1 MWIGH
6 FLSMYENGEC
16 ATGEI
21 WTAKKKQINNFV
33 VHVTDF
39 NPIAHLI
46 ITDNETCNTNNNN
59 GKEQQ
64 AQAANYEPTEIGMP
78 YYLGSNTYIYRI
90 FYAYVLYQM
99 SDTI

>member
-1 MWIGH
+1 MVRV
-6 FLSMYENGEC
+6 S
-16 ATGEI
+16 
-21 WTAKKKQINNFV
+21 
-33 VHVTDF
+33 DF

-46 ITDNETCNTNNNN
+46 ITDNETCNSNNINTNNNN